1 MSESKK
7 RLDELLVEKELI
19 ETRSQAKAMI
29 MAGQVLVN
37 NTPIT
42 KAGTLVKVDSEIR
55 IKNKLKYVSRGG
67 LKLEKALKEFN
78 ILAKG
83 KIGLD
88 IGASTGGFTDCLLQN
103 EAQKVYAVDVGY
115 GQLHWKLQTDD
126 RVISMD
132 RCNFRNID
140 VSVFNNEIDMVVMDV
155 SFISIDKLLPKIEE
169 VLKASQSSTKT
180 IVSLIKPQFE
190 VGPAHVGKGGLVK
203 DEQVKKDLLKNKI
216 KMFED
221 RGWVNI
227 QTTVSPIRGATG
239 NEEFLLTANFN

>member
-1 MSESKK
+1 MSEKKK
-7 RLDELLVEKELI
+7 RLDELLVEQGHI

-42 KAGTLVKVDSEIR
+42 KAGTLIKVDSEIR

-67 LKLEKALKEFN
+67 LKLEKALKEFGVS
-78 ILAKG
+78 AKG
-83 KIGLD
+83 KVALD

-126 RVISMD
+126 RVILMD

-140 VSVFNNEIDMVVMDV
+140 TSVFNREIEIVVMDV

-169 VLKASQSSTKT
+169 VLKDSHAQQKR

-190 VGPAHVGKGGLVK
+190 VGPAYVGKGGVVK
-203 DEQVKKDLLKNKI
+203 DEQVKKDLLKNII
-216 KMFED
+216 KMFEERAWTD
-221 RGWVNI
+221 I
-227 QTTVSPIRGATG
+227 QTTVSPIKGATG
-239 NEEFLLTANFN
+239 NEEFLLTALYP